1 MKNENIG
8 KMVASILNNDK
19 DEFSDSFSAEM
30 RDRLASNVSDN
41 TLDVSKNIFHSN
53 EEEKIEEAK
62 NAPTEYT
69 LRTPADAKKF
79 LNAALNSGISK
90 RNISVKGKVVT
101 VSKLTRDMAEI
112 IQLLAKD
119 MVK

>member
-41 TLDVSKNIFHSN
+41 TLDVSK
-53 EEEKIEEAK
+53 
-62 NAPTEYT
+62 
-69 LRTPADAKKF
+69 
-79 LNAALNSGISK
+79 
-90 RNISVKGKVVT
+90 
-101 VSKLTRDMAEI
+101 KLTRDMAEI

>member
-8 KMVASILNNDK
+8 RMVASIINNDK
-19 DEFSDSFSAEM
+19 DEFSDSFSAEI
-30 RDRLASNVSDN
+30 RDRIASNISDD
-41 TLDVSKNIFHSN
+41 TLEVSKNLLHPN
-53 EEEKIEEAK
+53 EEEIEEAK
-62 NAPTEYT
+62 NTPSQYKF
-69 LRTPADAKKF
+69 RTPSDANKF
-79 LNAALNSGISK
+79 INAALNSGISK
-90 RNISVKGKVVT
+90 KNISVKGKVVI